1 MSPKEG
7 SPGARVPGLEELRP
21 IKVDQV
27 SPSSLA
33 RYLLSQEPGLNLD
46 PGKDQYEVIFQRLR
60 KLPQPNQE
68 SLLVGFFE
76 NGVKSFP
83 NGGALG
89 RKLAEINN
97 ISWFRPEGK
106 VDPLVL
112 QGHADEHLSRLE
124 LNTLPLRIIDNW
136 GMAWSTAWEAVN
148 DEAWDMARVA
158 AWDAAVAAWNAARG
172 VAWSTA
178 NDAAWDAA
186 WDAAFGAA
194 DDAARDAA
202 RGVAWST
209 VSVQAWVAG
218 ADIAR
223 VATLGTADGAA
234 WVTVKD
240 IMPKRGFEKGN
251 PFSPLTEICKLG
263 CCPIGVVPNKTGQ
276 QEFAVFIPQYRKP
289 RF

>member
-1 MSPKEG
+1 MNMLPKEG
-7 SPGARVPGLEELRP
+7 SPGGRVSGLEGLTP
-21 IKVDQV
+21 IRVEQV
-27 SPSSLA
+27 SPFSLA
-33 RYLLSQEPGLNLD
+33 RYLLSQRPDLNLN
-46 PGKDQYEVIFQRLR
+46 PKKAQYKVIFQRLR
-60 KLPQPNQE
+60 ELPQPNQE

-97 ISWFRPEGK
+97 ISWFKPEGEI
-106 VDPLVL
+106 DPLVL
-112 QGHADEHLSRLE
+112 QGHADEHLSRLG
-124 LNTLPLRIIDNW
+124 LDTLPLRIINNW
-136 GMAWSTAWEAVN
+136 GTAWSTAW
-148 DEAWDMARVA
+148 
-158 AWDAAVAAWNAARG
+158 DAAV
-172 VAWSTA
+172 
-178 NDAAWDAA
+178 
-186 WDAAFGAA
+186 
-194 DDAARDAA
+194 AARDAA

-209 VSVQAWVAG
+209 VSVEAWVAG

-223 VATLGTADGAA
+223 VATLGTADDAA

-240 IMPKRGFEKGN
+240 IMPKRGYNESN
-251 PFSPLTEICKLG
+251 PFLPLTEICKLG